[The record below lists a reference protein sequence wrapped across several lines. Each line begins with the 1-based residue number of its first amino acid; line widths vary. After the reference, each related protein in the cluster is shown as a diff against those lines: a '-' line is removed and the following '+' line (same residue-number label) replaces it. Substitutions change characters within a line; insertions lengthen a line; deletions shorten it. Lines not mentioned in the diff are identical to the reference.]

1 MSTGRVCMPL
11 IVSHMPREEYAEAL
25 HARSRTGIE
34 AGGVPQVHRIRLVP
48 HSFATAGN
56 PYKCI
61 KRENM
66 KPLRGKT

>member
-34 AGGVPQVHRIRLVP
+34 ADGVTELHLPRLVTVASWQQTRWSSMWQCP
-48 HSFATAGN
+48 T
-56 PYKCI
+56 C
-61 KRENM
+61 R
-66 KPLRGKT
+66 T